1 MLCYKVFHAHRN
13 AKLLDKSCLIIVIY
27 AISAMLIVPAV
38 YLQQFWKTVRK
49 VPDTE
54 DTIIFKLDNQEIIY
68 TVDMFH
74 NTLQLLVETPEN
86 PFVAP
91 VNIEIIESFMHT
103 VGYQGVVD
111 KLFHVVVKHTN
122 VDYDD
127 FLLDFMNC
135 VSQKKD
141 VSQYPCFTKLIIAD
155 LMKKFPSIPLRLE
168 EDYHSIKDDI
178 PLVSVYTTGNV
189 QIRGMLIPDAFLTA
203 EIRATNDYKEYET
216 VFELYST
223 PTLTTA
229 SPQGKKRKQSAG
241 KTSSPL
247 KSLKVTIKQK
257 QVVKG
262 EKDVESYADK
272 FVASMINDVVD
283 DFGDRIESGSRKE
296 HPKVV
301 VDDDDNKEGKG
312 YLYKIVPQ
320 LAERATNDLIDGNLK
335 RVVADTIIQERDTFQ
350 AEVHALIFKEF
361 DAQAP
366 HIIEELLENYVQNNV
381 IQVLP
386 TTTALTETT
395 SSADLQQ
402 QLYLKM
408 KSNPQ
413 ES

>member
-68 TVDMFH
+68 TVDMFCD
-74 NTLQLLVETPEN
+74 TLKLPVETLEN
-86 PFVAP
+86 PFIVP
-91 VNIEIIESFMHT
+91 VNIEIIESFMHM

-111 KLFHVVVKHTN
+111 K
-122 VDYDD
+122 
-127 FLLDFMNC
+127 
-135 VSQKKD
+135 KKD

-155 LMKKFPSIPLRLE
+155 LMKKFTSIPPRFE

-178 PLVSVYTTGNV
+178 SLISVYTTGNV
-189 QIRGMLIPDAFLTA
+189 TVRGMLIPDAFLTE
-203 EIRATNDYKEYET
+203 EICATNDYKEYET
-216 VFELYST
+216 VT
-223 PTLTTA
+223 PTLTAA
-229 SPQGKKRKQSAG
+229 SPQGKKRKQSARE
-241 KTSSPL
+241 KSSPQTL
-247 KSLKVTIKQK
+247 LKVTIKHK
-257 QVVKG
+257 LVVKG

-272 FVASMINDVVD
+272 FVASMIHNDVD
-283 DFGDRIESGSRKE
+283 DSKNRIEPESHKE
-296 HPKVV
+296 HPKFVK
-301 VDDDDNKEGKG
+301 DDDDIRKGRDSWKEGALHRMCRRQG
-312 YLYKIVPQ
+312 YMIKDM
-320 LAERATNDLIDGNLK
+320 ERKCVTTDEFWKVHGKVDQVSIKL
-335 RVVADTIIQERDTFQ
+335 VVADTIIQERDTFQ